1 MEKQQLIDELESMRD
16 QLDNLDR
23 CLECLLGD
31 LNEEGDAEE
40 VQAPESEFH
49 VGDIL
54 DIASVNKDGK
64 MEFLTGT
71 VIEIQCSDEHGFYDR
86 IQTPDGRKFRIPMN
100 SADTRLGTRV
110 MRVHDR

>member
-16 QLDNLDR
+16 QLDNLDGGGGGGGGG
-23 CLECLLGD
+23 GD
-31 LNEEGDAEE
+31 EEDEAEE
-40 VQAPESEFH
+40 VEAPESEFH

-54 DIASVNKDGK
+54 DIASVNKDGE

-100 SADTRLGTRV
+100 SVDTRLGTRV

>member
-1 MEKQQLIDELESMRD
+1 MEKQQLIDELVSMRD

-31 LNEEGDAEE
+31 LNEEDDAEE

-54 DIASVNKDGK
+54 DIASVNKKGE
-64 MEFLTGT
+64 MEFVTGT
-71 VIEIQCSDEHGFYDR
+71 VIEVQCSDEHGFYDK
-86 IQTPDGRKFRIPMN
+86 IQTHDGRKFRVPMN
-100 SADTRLGTRV
+100 SVDTRLGTRV
-110 MRVHDR
+110 MRIHDR